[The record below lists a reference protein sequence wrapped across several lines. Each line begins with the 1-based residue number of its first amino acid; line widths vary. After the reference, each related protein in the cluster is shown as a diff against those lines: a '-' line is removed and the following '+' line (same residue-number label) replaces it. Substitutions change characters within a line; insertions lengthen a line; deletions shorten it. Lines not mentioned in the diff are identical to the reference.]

1 MVGGTVGR
9 HPHAQP
15 EASVVKTNVKARNQE
30 LNPRLRSQIEGKLR
44 RLDRITHDMAE
55 ADVELIANA
64 SHAADSAQIAEVT
77 LRNNGDVLRSTASG
91 ATPMAAL
98 DVVIDK
104 LERQVVRTKEKPG
117 SIRKRHA
124 DEVESVLHRE
134 ALGTIEPASYN
145 EPEDG
150 RAQVVKTKRFD
161 MLPMFDE
168 DAIAQMEEL
177 GHAFFVYLD
186 AETEQIAVVYRRADG
201 NYGVIQ
207 PVIGGANGGG
217 R

>member
-1 MVGGTVGR
+1 M
-9 HPHAQP
+9 
-15 EASVVKTNVKARNQE
+15 KTNLKARNQE
-30 LNPRLRSQIEGKLR
+30 LSQRLRSQIERKLR

-64 SHAADSAQIAEVT
+64 SHATDSAQIAEVT

-91 ATPMAAL
+91 ATPIAAL

-104 LERQVVRTKEKPG
+104 LERQVVRTKERPG
-117 SIRKRHA
+117 SLRKRHS

-134 ALGTIEPASYN
+134 ALGTIEPGSYN

-150 RAQVVKTKRFD
+150 APQIVKTKRFD
-161 MLPMFDE
+161 MPPMFDE

-186 AETEQIAVVYRRADG
+186 AETEQIAVVYRRKDG

-207 PVIGGANGGG
+207 PVVGGPNGGG